1 MVLFNPLTDG
11 RFLTVITTYYH
22 RFRGQPFKAETIS
35 LSNDKNGVDCYSC
48 DRSLHGKV
56 KTEQQWDCANEK
68 KKNKNDL
75 PIQGTQRFIYDAAAP
90 SSIGCA
96 NDDAMK
102 LGEKVAKLMMRT
114 DLNFHRAFHYR
125 VGFLIALPFPI
136 RIS

>member
-35 LSNDKNGVDCYSC
+35 LSNGKNGVDCYSC

-68 KKNKNDL
+68 KKTKTIYPYKGPNDSFMMR
-75 PIQGTQRFIYDAAAP
+75 PPPAP
-90 SSIGCA
+90 S
-96 NDDAMK
+96 D
-102 LGEKVAKLMMRT
+102 VRTMMR
-114 DLNFHRAFHYR
+114 
-125 VGFLIALPFPI
+125 
-136 RIS
+136 